1 MTADYIAAKLPNRVL
16 PVTKGTDRVFS
27 IRRRSPV
34 DGSPMNWGA
43 QVFVD
48 IDISKTSPTRV
59 QASVAADIAT
69 VRLESTVCDQV
80 KTGTTWRAVMSV
92 AGTPTLE
99 TPLLV
104 GTFER
109 NDGR

>member
-1 MTADYIAAKLPNRVL
+1 MTDYLAAKLPNRVL

-27 IRRRSPV
+27 IRRRDPSTGAPL
-34 DGSPMNWGA
+34 NWSA
-43 QVFVD
+43 QIFVD
-48 IDISKTSPTRV
+48 IDIDKTAPTRI
-59 QASVAADIAT
+59 AATIVNDLAT
-69 VRLESTVCDQV
+69 VRIESTVCDLV
-80 KTGTTWRAVMSV
+80 KTGTTFRAVLSQ